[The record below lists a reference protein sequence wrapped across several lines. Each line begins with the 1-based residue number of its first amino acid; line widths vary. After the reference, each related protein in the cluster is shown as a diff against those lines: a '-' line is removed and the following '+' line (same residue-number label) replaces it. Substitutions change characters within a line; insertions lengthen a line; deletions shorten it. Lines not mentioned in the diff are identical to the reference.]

1 MPDLWAGLPTC
12 GEHVVQLTL
21 YGHHWLI
28 HCGDPGSQPLLA
40 SLASTGR
47 PSNPCISCP
56 QLSIQPLR
64 LAPFE
69 PWQGFWCLLNPP
81 PQGPAYALS
90 AHLPNLIPTVSPRGQ
105 ALLVET
111 LPWLS
116 ITVVDN
122 VPVSESTTASWTWL
136 AAMGCAAHLPFRREP
151 VDRSFQ
157 LQCPQD
163 LCLSLSHGHTLP
175 GSNNQ
180 WLCPTGALGPDSFCP
195 MQDSFDSQSLF

>member
-1 MPDLWAGLPTC
+1 MWCSSPCTAITGLSTAAILAASHFLPPWPALAGLPIP
-12 GEHVVQLTL
+12 VF
-21 YGHHWLI
+21 
-28 HCGDPGSQPLLA
+28 PAP
-40 SLASTGR
+40 
-47 PSNPCISCP
+47 SCP
-56 QLSIQPLR
+56 FSHWGWHHSSLDKVFGVSST
-64 LAPFE
+64 
-69 PWQGFWCLLNPP
+69 P

>member
-1 MPDLWAGLPTC
+1 MWGAC
-12 GEHVVQLTL
+12 GAAHPVR
-21 YGHHWLI
+21 
-28 HCGDPGSQPLLA
+28 P
-40 SLASTGR
+40 SLAY
-47 PSNPCISCP
+47 
-56 QLSIQPLR
+56 PLR
-64 LAPFE
+64 RS
-69 PWQGFWCLLNPP
+69 WQPATSCLPGQHWQAFQSLYFLPPAVHSAIEAGTIRALTRFLVSPQPP